1 MVQVKVCRG
10 DDSDEQH
17 YFKYLP
23 IAKQRLTQ
31 YPLLNEIFTDF
42 FKTYEKKYDEQN
54 QNFIL
59 KMCMP
64 YRDFIPIPNGVKC
77 VVVNDYDYD
86 KRYQSILDDI
96 ECSLSI
102 FGERM
107 SQSEYDEFKNRLT
120 DRDQFASSNA
130 ITEILAAYRIG
141 KQKQIGYHNVAFQ
154 YKLRNTGIKP
164 DILITLPDNNNHKQK
179 QKHIFLELTS
189 LAIGDTGRRIKNILH
204 DFAAYILEKSQSKNF
219 YLNIHFE
226 LNNLQRGENGHINE
240 EDSKSYLK
248 NWSDRLYLHELAG
261 CSGRI
266 EFELYFPNNNEIY
279 VIDLTKPRYNLYT
292 PLNKRLCDMIASQE
306 LVNEW
311 ANKVK
316 IDDFSKSIFLSASYG
331 IGQAGK
337 CVYVTT
343 PEIDTNDPDLLYFD
357 PIMETSR
364 LAKQAFVDHIN
375 RSVRS
380 KNKEKQFEEGKPVII
395 AIKAKEWR
403 LNFEEEHK
411 KFLEIKEAIQN
422 ELKQYSD
429 ISGVIIFS
437 SDLYL
442 CNGRYI
448 ENIVANPDIRIA
460 ERDLHSLGIM
470 KMYRTTES

>member
-1 MVQVKVCRG
+1 MVQVKVCKG

-23 IAKQRLTQ
+23 VAKQRLTQ
-31 YPLLNEIFTDF
+31 YPLLSEIFTDF
-42 FKTYEKKYDEQN
+42 FKTYENKYDDQN

-64 YRDFIPIPNGVKC
+64 YIDFIPIPNGVKG
-77 VVVNDYDYD
+77 VVNDYDYD
-86 KRYQSILDDI
+86 KRYRSVLDDI
-96 ECSLSI
+96 EYSLNI
-102 FGERM
+102 FAERM
-107 SQSEYDEFKNRLT
+107 TRSGYDEFKNRLT
-120 DRDQFASSNA
+120 DRDHFVSSNA
-130 ITEILAAYRIG
+130 VNEILTAYYIG
-141 KQKQIGYHNVAFQ
+141 KQKQIGYHNVDFQ
-154 YKLRNTGIKP
+154 YKLTNTGKKP
-164 DILITLPDNNNHKQK
+164 DILITLPGNNNHNHKQK
-179 QKHIFLELTS
+179 QLFLELTS
-189 LAIGDTGRRIKNILH
+189 LTTGDAGQKIKNILH
-204 DFAAYILEKSQSKNF
+204 DFAAYILGKSQSKNF
-219 YLNIHFE
+219 YLNIHFK
-226 LNNLQRGENGHINE
+226 LRHLLKDNKGHIDE
-240 EDSKSYLK
+240 ESSKSYLK
-248 NWSDRLYLHELAG
+248 SWSDRLYLHELVG

-266 EFELYFPNNNEIY
+266 EFERHLPTNNEIY
-279 VIDLTKPRYNLYT
+279 VIDLAKPRYDLYI
-292 PLNKRLCDMIASQE
+292 PLNKRLCDMIASQR

-364 LAKQAFVDHIN
+364 LVKQAFVDHIN
-375 RSVRS
+375 RSVKS
-380 KNKEKQFEEGKPVII
+380 KNKEEQLEEGKPVII
-395 AIKAKEWR
+395 AIKTKEWR

-422 ELKQYSD
+422 EMKQFSD
-429 ISGVIIFS
+429 ISGVIIFR

-442 CNGRYI
+442 YNGRYI
-448 ENIVANPDIRIA
+448 ENMIANSNIQIT
-460 ERDLHSLGIM
+460 ECELHSLGII
-470 KMYRTTES
+470 KVYRTTES

>member
-64 YRDFIPIPNGVKC
+64 YRDFIPIPDGVKC
-77 VVVNDYDYD
+77 VVVNDHDHD
-86 KRYQSILDDI
+86 NLDDI
-96 ECSLSI
+96 ERSLSI

-107 SQSEYDEFKNRLT
+107 SLSEYDEFKDRLT
-120 DRDQFASSNA
+120 DRDPFVSSNA
-130 ITEILAAYRIG
+130 ITEILTAYHIG

-154 YKLRNTGIKP
+154 YKLTNTGKKP
-164 DILITLPDNNNHKQK
+164 DILITLPGNNNEQK

-189 LAIGDTGRRIKNILH
+189 LAIGDAGRSIKNILH

-226 LNNLQRGENGHINE
+226 LNNLQKNQDGHINE
-240 EDSKSYLK
+240 ENSKSYLK

-266 EFELYFPNNNEIY
+266 EFERHLPINNSEIY
-279 VIDLTKPRYNLYT
+279 VIDLAKPRYNFIT
-292 PLNKRLCDMIASQE
+292 LNKRLRDMIASQQ

-331 IGQAGK
+331 IGQSGK

-343 PEIDTNDPDLLYFD
+343 PGIDTNDPDLFYFD

-364 LAKQAFVDHIN
+364 LVKQAFVDHIN

-403 LNFEEEHK
+403 LNFEEDK

-448 ENIVANPDIRIA
+448 ENIVANPDIRIP
-460 ERDLHSLGIM
+460 ECDLQSLGIM
-470 KMYRTTES
+470 KIYRTTES